1 MVLGRTS
8 LTVEHSNTKSLW
20 RELKMLMTGDM
31 NKILTEVNKVLEVA
45 FNRIQALED
54 RLMELE
60 APTTPAEQLKR
71 GPGRPPGSKNKK
83 AA

>member
-1 MVLGRTS
+1 
-8 LTVEHSNTKSLW
+8 
-20 RELKMLMTGDM
+20 MLMTGDM

-45 FNRIQALED
+45 FNRIEALEN

-60 APTTPAEQLKR
+60 GTPQLTEVKR

-83 AA
+83 VA

>member
-1 MVLGRTS
+1 
-8 LTVEHSNTKSLW
+8 
-20 RELKMLMTGDM
+20 MLMTGDM

-45 FNRIQALED
+45 FNRISALED

-60 APTTPAEQLKR
+60 AAPTPEEQLKR
-71 GPGRPPGSKNKK
+71 KPGRPPGSKNKK

>member
-1 MVLGRTS
+1 
-8 LTVEHSNTKSLW
+8 
-20 RELKMLMTGDM
+20 MLMTGDM

-45 FNRIQALED
+45 FNRISALED

-60 APTTPAEQLKR
+60 DTPQVVVEHKR

>member
-1 MVLGRTS
+1 
-8 LTVEHSNTKSLW
+8 
-20 RELKMLMTGDM
+20 MLMTGDM
-31 NKILTEVNKVLEVA
+31 NRILEEVNKVLKVA
-45 FNRIQALED
+45 FNRIEALED

-60 APTTPAEQLKR
+60 AAPTPEVALKR